1 MLIGS
6 PGCGK
11 SFLID
16 LWLSTIPTPYKVRKH
31 YNELVLEIYRGVWEE
46 SKMRTARLHALPIA
60 QDEDSMEIPWTKS
73 LRDRWRNL
81 LKSSSLSSSESHKVP
96 RTYFSHP
103 TDPPIPFVIA
113 HRLILQNW
121 LLVFDELQLLDVS
134 SAGLLSD
141 VLSWFWRMGGVVVA
155 TSNKVPD
162 DLYRNGV
169 QRERLEP
176 FVEALKARCP
186 VLIMRGEKDWRRKR
200 QTDDKASTWFT
211 FKHEDAFEQAVAKV
225 TVDRTSMPF
234 VIHPPATCFC
244 PNLRLSIFQLL
255 QCLWSSTHS
264 ALVFW

>member
-1 MLIGS
+1 
-6 PGCGK
+6 
-11 SFLID
+11 
-16 LWLSTIPTPYKVRKH
+16 
-31 YNELVLEIYRGVWEE
+31 
-46 SKMRTARLHALPIA
+46 MRTVRLHALPIA

-186 VLIMRGEKDWRRKR
+186 VLVMRGEKDWRRKR

-234 VIHPPATCFC
+234 VIHLPATCFC